1 MCNKINKNKI
11 LAESV
16 PLNKKPRKYPNCVN
30 YREEKCEWM
39 KSITWEAGKIF
50 IYSHYFITIT
60 YHYQKIKKNSLT
72 HQ

>member
-11 LAESV
+11 LAERV

-50 IYSHYFITIT
+50 YIHIILL
-60 YHYQKIKKNSLT
+60 QLLIIIKKNSLT